1 MEHTMQTTPQTTTSS
16 PLADLIHMDA
26 YRAQR
31 TSHVMDRATLALLN
45 TALTELE
52 AALPQWSWSLAAAT
66 CQLQGRRLNAANNLA
81 TLIVLTP
88 PMPVSGCWQALVHQE
103 RTSQL
108 GAIDAAFEPSPLA
121 AITEAL
127 LLVAAR

>member
-1 MEHTMQTTPQTTTSS
+1 
-16 PLADLIHMDA
+16 DLLHLDA
-26 YRAQR
+26 YRVQRAQR
-31 TSHVMDRATLALLN
+31 VMDQATLALLN
-45 TALTELE
+45 KTLGELE
-52 AALPQWSWSLAAAT
+52 DALPQWSWSLTAAT
-66 CQLQGRRLNAANNLA
+66 CQLQGRRLNAANNHA

-88 PMPVSGCWQALVHQE
+88 PTPVGGCWQALVHQE

-108 GAIDAAFEPSPLA
+108 GATDAAFEPSPLA